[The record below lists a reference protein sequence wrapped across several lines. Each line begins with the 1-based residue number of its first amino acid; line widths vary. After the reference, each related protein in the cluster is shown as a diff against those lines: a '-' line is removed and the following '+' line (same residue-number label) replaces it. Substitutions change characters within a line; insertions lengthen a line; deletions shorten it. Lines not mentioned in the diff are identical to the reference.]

1 MEIKSQV
8 ASFVAERI
16 RITGKKQV
24 EIAAVAGFDKPNVI
38 TMIKQGKTKLPL
50 GKVGPMAKA
59 LEADAT
65 YLLKLCLEE
74 YQPETWKAIRP
85 YMDDML
91 TSDEIRFMR
100 AVRNWAGVNF
110 ISAFTKEQQ
119 SKLNAFINSMQS
131 EYSRIQ

>member
-59 LEADAT
+59 LETDAT

-74 YQPETWKAIRP
+74 YQPETWKAISP